1 MAKLINPKLFSQQFG
16 INPTEL
22 DKEGLL
28 DPVLNAD
35 TKLFVDPLLLKG
47 SSHPVLQ
54 SAGVQAFEQ
63 RMSGIIELLVVS
75 QGNGDAPWK
84 AAIARAARA

>member
-35 TKLFVDPLLLKG
+35 TKLFVDLRYE
-47 SSHPVLQ
+47 VT
-54 SAGVQAFEQ
+54 A
-63 RMSGIIELLVVS
+63 
-75 QGNGDAPWK
+75 
-84 AAIARAARA
+84 